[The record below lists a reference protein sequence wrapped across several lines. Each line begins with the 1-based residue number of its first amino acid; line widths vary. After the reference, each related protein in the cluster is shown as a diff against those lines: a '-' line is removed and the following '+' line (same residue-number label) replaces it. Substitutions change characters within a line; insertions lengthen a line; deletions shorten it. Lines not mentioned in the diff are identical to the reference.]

1 MTRRIFLAS
10 LASAAAM
17 PRLVLAQE
25 WPGSHRPITLVV
37 PFAPGGVTDV
47 SARVVARQLEKKFGA
62 TFIVDNRAG
71 ASGNIGTTYVARSAP
86 DGATFLY
93 STQGIVTG
101 NPFLFKTLD
110 FDVKRD
116 FKPVGLT
123 YATPHVL
130 AVGQKVPV
138 KTAQEFIQYVKAN
151 PGKLSYGSSG
161 VGGGGHL
168 FMEYFKSQ
176 AGLDIVHVPYKGS
189 SPAMA
194 DVAGGHLDCILDS
207 VPSCIGQ
214 IRAGKLRALAVSS
227 AQRDPLLPDVPTL
240 SESGVPGFDATSW
253 GVLLAPS
260 KTPQSIIDTFS
271 KGLKEVMEDPETL
284 KQLAGI
290 GASGISGTPE
300 QAQARIDSESKRWA
314 AVIREAKISAE

>member
-1 MTRRIFLAS
+1 M
-10 LASAAAM
+10 AAL
-17 PRLVLAQE
+17 PRLAFAQA
-25 WPGSHRPITLVV
+25 WPANKPVILVV

-47 SARVVARQLEKKFGA
+47 SARVVAKQLEKKFG
-62 TFIVDNRAG
+62 TSFIIDNRAG
-71 ASGNIGTTYVARSAP
+71 ASGNIGTTYVARGPA
-86 DGATFLY
+86 DGSVFLY

-116 FKPVGLT
+116 FKPIGLT

-130 AVGQKVPV
+130 CVAQKVPV
-138 KTAQEFIQYVKAN
+138 NTAQEFIRYVKAN

-176 AGLDIVHVPYKGS
+176 AGLEIVHVPYKGS

-227 AQRDPLLPDVPTL
+227 AKRDPLLPDVPTL
-240 SESGVPGFDATSW
+240 AESGVTNFDAISW

-260 KTPQSIIDTFS
+260 KTPKEIIDTFS

-284 KQLAGI
+284 KQLAAL

-300 QAQARIDSESKRWA
+300 QAEARIDSESRRWST
-314 AVIREAKISAE
+314 VIREAKISAD